1 MDRHHYVCLNECV
14 LMKEAEDCSEGVDD
28 DREEEETAVEV
39 EFSLD
44 FLHPLALPLV
54 VAEIWKYFLDVL
66 PASRF

>member
-1 MDRHHYVCLNECV
+1 
-14 LMKEAEDCSEGVDD
+14 MKEAEDCSEGVDD
-28 DREEEETAVEV
+28 DREEEETVVEV

-54 VAEIWKYFLDVL
+54 VAEILKHFLDVL